1 MAEILK
7 IEDGKVK
14 IGMDDGKV
22 ITVSLA
28 SVAYAEPRE
37 GDKVTVYKD
46 GSEYI
51 IKKTSTYS
59 GIYQEDG
66 DGGKKVN
73 KHLFV
78 WIGTFLFGGLGVDR
92 FLRGQV
98 GVGICK
104 ILFNW
109 MTFGIWELVDWII
122 ALVKAYGSAYGDT
135 DEITFDAA
143 GHYTR

>member
-7 IEDGKVK
+7 IEDGKAK
-14 IGMDDGKV
+14 IGMDVGKV

-59 GIYQEDG
+59 GIYQEDS

-143 GHYTR
+143 GHSTR